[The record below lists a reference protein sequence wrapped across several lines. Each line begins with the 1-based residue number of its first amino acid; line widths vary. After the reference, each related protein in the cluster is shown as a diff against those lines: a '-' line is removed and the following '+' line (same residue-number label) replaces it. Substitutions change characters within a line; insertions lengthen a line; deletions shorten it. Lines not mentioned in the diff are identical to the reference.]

1 MRGWVKSLI
10 SLAILDVCA
19 FKPCWA
25 QSALAPKQLFIVKP
39 GIDKLHGTW
48 VSAVIN
54 KGGKPESIR
63 VPVLLPRETQ
73 DFQPVEGVIPSDVRL
88 EQDGVYVEKQF
99 APGVSILSFS
109 FVVPASSGNS
119 VLTLQTRDAIDELSV
134 MTPRGMLLIRSDQL
148 LSSGTDIQDLQTY
161 DIWVSKSAL
170 QSGDTLSVDIRGVP
184 EGRNRLWI
192 LGAAFGLTLGC
203 AAFGLTWRAHRLS
216 QPTSK
221 FDMVL

>member
-10 SLAILDVCA
+10 SFAILGFWT

-54 KGGKPESIR
+54 KGSKPESIK

-73 DFQPVEGVIPSDVRL
+73 DFQPVEGVVPTDVRL

-109 FVVPASSGNS
+109 FVMPASSGNS
-119 VLTLQTRDAIDELSV
+119 LLTLQTREAIDELSV

-148 LSSGTDIQDLQTY
+148 VLSGTDIQDLQTY

-170 QSGDTLSVDIRGVP
+170 QSGDTLKVEIRGIP
-184 EGRNRLWI
+184 EGRKRLWI

-216 QPTSK
+216 QPASK
-221 FDMVL
+221 SDMVL